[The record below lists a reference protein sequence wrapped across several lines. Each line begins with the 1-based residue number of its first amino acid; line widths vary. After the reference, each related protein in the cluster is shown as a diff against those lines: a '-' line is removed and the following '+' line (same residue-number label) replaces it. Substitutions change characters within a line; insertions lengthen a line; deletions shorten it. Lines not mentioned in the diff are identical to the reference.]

1 MLSVCGYQFGGSAL
15 ASPSG
20 HTAMS
25 APRFAAVSPRCSAP
39 ASSAPRD
46 AVIAAAAALML
57 AIAASRVVLDYHS
70 AAEVAVGLAVG
81 SLGLRGIVVLA
92 GRYRPVRLPI
102 LPVAG
107 AALAI
112 ALIAH
117 GVRWPAEQ
125 AIRRLGFWLELLRPW
140 RS

>member
-1 MLSVCGYQFGGSAL
+1 
-15 ASPSG
+15 
-20 HTAMS
+20 
-25 APRFAAVSPRCSAP
+25 
-39 ASSAPRD
+39 
-46 AVIAAAAALML
+46 VIAAAAALML

-112 ALIAH
+112 ALIMASA
-117 GVRWPAEQ
+117 GRPSRRSGGSGFGSSCCGPGAAETKPALSTRNVTVRWHYPRTLYDDC
-125 AIRRLGFWLELLRPW
+125 RRVTGPR
-140 RS
+140 